1 MTIDSKFYHGFS
13 FIIKL
18 LESFIVVYYTHQ
30 VYKPI
35 AKVHQPVYKKPTNLG
50 SNRFSLFQLFQ
61 LKLFDFGF
69 TINSVFR
76 RGREYI
82 IVVLFELI
90 EKNRRAAVLWKE
102 MFCIWDT
109 FIGYKYQ
116 PALMFSAFWGLFQ
129 LHYISSLH
137 VIVRQMQ
144 ISNQRMFWECTDCI
158 RGMLWSFMG

>member
-1 MTIDSKFYHGFS
+1 MAIPQVFSYSDNKSKLSDEISENAHPPAGVPQQTQVFGPGMTIDSKFYQGFS

-61 LKLFDFGF
+61 LKLFVFGF

-90 EKNRRAAVLWKE
+90 EK
-102 MFCIWDT
+102 
-109 FIGYKYQ
+109 IGELLCCGKKCF
-116 PALMFSAFWGLFQ
+116 ASGTLLSAININPL
-129 LHYISSLH
+129 
-137 VIVRQMQ
+137 
-144 ISNQRMFWECTDCI
+144 
-158 RGMLWSFMG
+158 